1 METRQLSE
9 MMTREQLLL
18 LTTRQLDAMIEHW
31 PSTDVIVR
39 DGDVTLRTVYN
50 GSWVV
55 DIKRWGRLGDHFEF
69 LLETSHRGVVWPL
82 SNVQTIFSDWC
93 SGTKPYGF
101 IFAPPEHVLPMALL
115 VVHIMVLQELSKREP
130 RRVDASDSPAAG

>member
-1 METRQLSE
+1 

-82 SNVQTIFSDWC
+82 SNVHPAGCNSRGLRYMVRWNRPQRGEED
-93 SGTKPYGF
+93 
-101 IFAPPEHVLPMALL
+101 PEQRCPVIPL
-115 VVHIMVLQELSKREP
+115 
-130 RRVDASDSPAAG
+130 